1 MRRFLPLALVSSLA
15 LAGCVNDAAIVS
27 QNISN
32 DAQNFKI
39 VRRIVFL
46 NGITDTYLLEIVGL
60 CSIDDTSGS
69 KKVSVT
75 CKVAENNYKKHYL
88 HISDNVTYFSEQME
102 PAASNA
108 SRYKVTFKPSVII
121 PDISL
126 R

>member
-1 MRRFLPLALVSSLA
+1 MNRFLTLAFAGLAVGLV
-15 LAGCVNDAAIVS
+15 GCSNDAAIVS

-39 VRRIVFL
+39 VRRIVFY
-46 NGITDTYLLEIVGL
+46 NGITDAYVLTIEGL
-60 CSIDDTSGS
+60 CSIDDGSS
-69 KKVSVT
+69 KKISVT
-75 CKVAENNYKKHYL
+75 CKVSEGQYKKHYL

-108 SRYKVTFKPSVII
+108 SRYKVTFKPSVIV
-121 PDISL
+121 PDISV